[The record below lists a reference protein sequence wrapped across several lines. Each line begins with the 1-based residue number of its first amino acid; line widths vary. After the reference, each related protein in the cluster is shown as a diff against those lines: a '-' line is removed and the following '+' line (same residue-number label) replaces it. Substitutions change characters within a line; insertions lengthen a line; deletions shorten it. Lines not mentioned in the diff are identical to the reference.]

1 MKELSS
7 SGHFDY
13 WKVFDELIEKLN
25 DDQKFEISE
34 AFNEAK
40 KCLNGLTDG
49 WYEFKFSFEKT
60 LSSNSH
66 NISEEQQQIA
76 HFLLTTLNKHLD
88 NG

>member
-1 MKELSS
+1 MKDFRS

-13 WKVFDELIEKLN
+13 WEVFDELIEKFN
-25 DDQKFEISE
+25 DDQKSEISQ

-40 KCLNGLTDG
+40 KCVNGLTDG
-49 WYEFKFSFEKT
+49 WYQFKFSFEKT

-66 NISEEQQQIA
+66 NMSEEQQQIA
-76 HFLLTTLNKHLD
+76 HFLFTTLNKHLE

>member
-1 MKELSS
+1 MKDFRS

-25 DDQKFEISE
+25 ADQKFEISE

-66 NISEEQQQIA
+66 NMSEEQQQIA